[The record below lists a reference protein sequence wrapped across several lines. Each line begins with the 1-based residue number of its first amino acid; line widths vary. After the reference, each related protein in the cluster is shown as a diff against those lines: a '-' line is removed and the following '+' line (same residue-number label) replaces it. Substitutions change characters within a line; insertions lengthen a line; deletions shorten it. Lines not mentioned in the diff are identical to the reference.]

1 VSEDGRIAPVDGIA
15 EDTAAGFRAQVA
27 QAARDRAGSWD
38 AVAEVLAAPDAAFV
52 ERLRTGELATV
63 WRLGAR
69 WLGADAELF
78 TRDLMSLDVY
88 ARGSR
93 RRSPADDLAALRE
106 DHERFVAGEGDLV
119 TPVRRVADAC
129 RQEADAWAVG
139 DMAGGRGL
147 RAQERT
153 LIDDALVPALPNV
166 GGRLAQEAGARVSRT
181 LGRLVLA
188 VLSVESGKDYQRA
201 VLEDGAL

>member
-1 VSEDGRIAPVDGIA
+1 MSEDGRLAPVEGIA

-38 AVAEVLAAPDAAFV
+38 AVADVLAAPGPELV
-52 ERLRTGELATV
+52 ERLRAGELATV

-93 RRSPADDLAALRE
+93 RRSADDDLAALRA
-106 DHERFVAGEGDLV
+106 DHDRLVAAEGDLV
-119 TPVRRVADAC
+119 TPVRRVADLC
-129 RQEADAWAVG
+129 REEADAWAAG
-139 DMAGGRGL
+139 DMAAGRAV
-147 RAQERT
+147 RARERT
-153 LIDDALVPALPNV
+153 LIEDTLVPGLPNA
-166 GGRLAQEAGARVSRT
+166 GGRLAQEAEARVSRT

-188 VLSVESGKDYQRA
+188 VLSVESGRDYLRA
-201 VLEDGAL
+201 VLGDEG

>member
-1 VSEDGRIAPVDGIA
+1 MTEDGRLAPVEGMA
-15 EDTAAGFRAQVA
+15 EDSVAGFRAQVA

-38 AVAEVLAAPDAAFV
+38 AVAEVLAPPDEELV
-52 ERLRTGELATV
+52 ERLRSGELATV

-93 RRSPADDLAALRE
+93 RRTAADDLAALRA
-106 DHERFVAGEGDLV
+106 DHERLVAPEGDLAA
-119 TPVRRVADAC
+119 PAREVAEMC
-129 RQEADAWAVG
+129 RQEAAAWASG
-139 DMAGGRGL
+139 DMAGGRAL
-147 RAQERT
+147 RAEERRR
-153 LIDDALVPALPNV
+153 IEDGLVPGLPNV
-166 GGRLAQEAGARVSRT
+166 GARLALEADARVSRT

-201 VLEDGAL
+201 VLEDE

>member
-1 VSEDGRIAPVDGIA
+1 MTDDGRLAPVEGMA
-15 EDTAAGFRAQVA
+15 EDSVAGFRAQVA

-38 AVAEVLAAPDAAFV
+38 AVAEVLARPDEGFV
-52 ERLRTGELATV
+52 ERLRAGEPATV

-69 WLGADAELF
+69 WLGADAELL

-93 RRSPADDLAALRE
+93 RRAPADDLAALRA
-106 DHERFVAGEGDLV
+106 DHDRLVAPEGDL
-119 TPVRRVADAC
+119 TAPVREVAEMC
-129 RQEADAWAVG
+129 RQEAAAWASG
-139 DMAGGRGL
+139 DMAGGRAL
-147 RAQERT
+147 RAEERRR
-153 LIDDALVPALPNV
+153 IEERLVPGLPNV
-166 GGRLAQEAGARVSRT
+166 GARLALEAEARVSRT

-201 VLEDGAL
+201 VLRDDE